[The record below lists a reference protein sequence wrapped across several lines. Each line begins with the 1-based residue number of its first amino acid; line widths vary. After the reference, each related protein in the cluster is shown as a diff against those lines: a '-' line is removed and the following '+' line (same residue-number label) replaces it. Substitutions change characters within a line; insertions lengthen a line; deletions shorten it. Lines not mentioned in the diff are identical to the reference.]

1 MLDKMLNIRGTLT
14 SLATPLVMGILNITP
29 DSFYAGSR
37 KQTETAIEDRIR
49 EILSEGGDWIDIGG
63 YSSRPVPLRLR
74 RRKRCAVW
82 SLPYIY

>member
-1 MLDKMLNIRGTLT
+1 MLDKTLNIRGTLT

-49 EILSEGGDWIDIGG
+49 EILSEGGVIH
-63 YSSRPVPLRLR
+63 PVRMPLRLP

>member
-1 MLDKMLNIRGTLT
+1 MLDKTLNIRGTLT

-49 EILSEGGDWIDIGG
+49 EILSEIGKTKPEDELNCGGRGLDRYRWLFIPSGC
-63 YSSRPVPLRLR
+63 R
-74 RRKRCAVW
+74 
-82 SLPYIY
+82 

>member
-1 MLDKMLNIRGTLT
+1 MLDKTLNIRGTLT

-49 EILSEGGDWIDIGG
+49 EILSEGGDWIDIGIH
-63 YSSRPVPLRLR
+63 PVRMPLRLR

>member
-1 MLDKMLNIRGTLT
+1 MLDKTLNIRGTLT

-49 EILSEGGDWIDIGG
+49 EILSVVIH
-63 YSSRPVPLRLR
+63 PVRMPLRLP